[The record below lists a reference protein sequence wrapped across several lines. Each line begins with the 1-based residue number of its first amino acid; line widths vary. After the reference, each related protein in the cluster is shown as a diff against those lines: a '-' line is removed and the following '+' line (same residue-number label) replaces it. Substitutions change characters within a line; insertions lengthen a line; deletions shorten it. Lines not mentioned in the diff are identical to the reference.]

1 MCVVV
6 ESAKSVH
13 AGFLAPIVVH
23 EMVQT
28 ANDVLDRA
36 AIVTRSTT
44 KILRHGR
51 PIARLLEQ
59 VTQREATLLTLGSH
73 DHARAAGLLLGSTG
87 SVLLREAPCSVLVAR
102 GHSARTGWPRRI
114 VVGVDGSA
122 EATRAALV
130 GRALADRFDARITNV
145 CGLGGKLESAPD
157 VLELEPRPVIS
168 DRPPTEA
175 LVAASRPADLLI
187 VGSRGLH
194 GLRALGSV
202 SERVAH
208 EARCSVLVVRDRA
221 EPNEGG

>member
-59 VTQREATLLTLGSH
+59 VTQREATYCDAVDSP
-73 DHARAAGLLLGSTG
+73 DEYSVAARVSKTAPIKPSTATK
-87 SVLLREAPCSVLVAR
+87 EAP
-102 GHSARTGWPRRI
+102 
-114 VVGVDGSA
+114 
-122 EATRAALV
+122 
-130 GRALADRFDARITNV
+130 
-145 CGLGGKLESAPD
+145 
-157 VLELEPRPVIS
+157 
-168 DRPPTEA
+168 
-175 LVAASRPADLLI
+175 
-187 VGSRGLH
+187 
-194 GLRALGSV
+194 
-202 SERVAH
+202 
-208 EARCSVLVVRDRA
+208 
-221 EPNEGG
+221 